1 MAHCKSLKLLSD
13 LPPYLRYLNA
23 HGCTSLEK
31 VSFTY
36 QNPHLY
42 ELHSFNGKGEFF
54 MIFSNCFNLSP
65 DSVNNIEANAV
76 VKLATL
82 AENWARKYAYG
93 PKQLFCCFPGNEIS
107 NRFEYRN
114 MDSSLSLKIP
124 PNRCGGRRFFALAI
138 CLVADLKHCHPFG
151 MLECICEY
159 QLKTT
164 SGEYKKFKSE
174 WCWNSP
180 KPKPKYKSQSS
191 ISATTVGATLSVER
205 LSGITRH
212 VMESMRGLVEE
223 MVQLEYAK
231 PESK

>member
-1 MAHCKSLKLLSD
+1 
-13 LPPYLRYLNA
+13 
-23 HGCTSLEK
+23 
-31 VSFTY
+31 
-36 QNPHLY
+36 
-42 ELHSFNGKGEFF
+42 

-164 SGEYKKFKSE
+164 SGEYKKFKR
-174 WCWNSP
+174 
-180 KPKPKYKSQSS
+180 
-191 ISATTVGATLSVER
+191 ATLSVER